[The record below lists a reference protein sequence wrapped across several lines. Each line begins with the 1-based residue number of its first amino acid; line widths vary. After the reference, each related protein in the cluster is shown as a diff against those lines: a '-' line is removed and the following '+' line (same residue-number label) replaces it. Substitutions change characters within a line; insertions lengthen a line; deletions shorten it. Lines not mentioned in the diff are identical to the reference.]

1 VAKSL
6 EELEKAL
13 NSLRSRVTRLE
24 AERRVSQYL
33 LIAVVADNLPEKTT
47 DSDFE
52 ERVSRF
58 VKRAETALADGAYE
72 RENEAT
78 REAIRRTRILLLNIW
93 ADRKWQQDFRMKR
106 AINAPVRT
114 KPQDEN
120 PQQQ

>member
-1 VAKSL
+1 MAKSL
-6 EELEKAL
+6 EEIEKTL
-13 NSLRSRVTRLE
+13 NGLRSRITRLE

-52 ERVSRF
+52 DRVSRF
-58 VKRAETALADGAYE
+58 AKRAETALADGEYE

-78 REAIRRTRILLLNIW
+78 REAIQRTRTLLLNIW

-114 KPQDEN
+114 KKPE
-120 PQQQ
+120 